1 MKIVRTVALASLL
14 MFTSVFT
21 FSAQADIVNGSFENG
36 LTGWNSND
44 PDLVLISFILVTND
58 TTFTYEGDPIN
69 ATEGT
74 NYLFLT
80 SGFPETSISQ
90 TVTFAG
96 PGKLEF
102 DVATA
107 IYEEDPGD
115 NDDFFRI
122 TLDDAVIYE
131 QSVASLGLKG
141 SDFAHVIFDITSGG
155 AKDLKIAAFT
165 GGDQYGFPL
174 YGAVDNITFAPTS
187 VPLPGGAP
195 LLLTAVL
202 VFAFSR
208 RKSKRA

>member
-1 MKIVRTVALASLL
+1 MKTVRTLALASLL
-14 MFTSVFT
+14 ILISALT
-21 FSAQADIVNGSFENG
+21 FPAQAGIVNGSFENG

-58 TTFTYEGDPIN
+58 TTFSYEGDPIN
-69 ATEGT
+69 ATDGT

-107 IYEEDPGD
+107 VYEEDPGD
-115 NDDFFRI
+115 NNDFFRI
-122 TLDDAVIYE
+122 TLDDEVIYE
-131 QSVASLGLKG
+131 QSVVSLGLKG

-155 AKDLKIAAFT
+155 AKNLKIASFT
-165 GGDQYGFPL
+165 GGNQYGFPL

-187 VPLPGGAP
+187 VPLPAGAP
-195 LLLTAVL
+195 LLLSAML
-202 VFAFSR
+202 LFAFAQ
-208 RKSKRA
+208 RKFQRV